1 MREGARSC
9 RVIYAVIT
17 AAERGSVGLAALDE
31 NRANQR
37 EEREKPFFDFS
48 SNVGPLRVHML

>member
-1 MREGARSC
+1 M
-9 RVIYAVIT
+9 IT
-17 AAERGSVGLAALDE
+17 AAARGSVGLAALDE